1 VRSKVDDIQQDVQK
15 LRIIQDPKIHYDLLH
30 FCQHTRIAFL
40 ARNVPPDVMMKHTDG
55 NPAAPTLVQDA
66 IFQAILQRGLGDT
79 YNTLSQHVSE
89 WCRTIVELPHH
100 EGGLAITPLQ
110 ASGMAAFYSATAN
123 LVAWLQSLPHA
134 SEWVA
139 GQNLADPNT
148 LTSSALHA
156 RKHLHEQLM
165 QHYNCKEWAPPPN
178 ANAPAPGAPAPELDD
193 NARPLSLPPLEEN
206 GGADARPSLPP
217 QRRVTKQIMPEG
229 GRHKIA
235 LRNPP
240 TERMRDVHKLHI
252 TQSVPMLVENS
263 ALRPNMPQRDDDEGG
278 KPKRLSF
285 SPASGQMGRA
295 WTSGDRNARTT
306 ELVTAS
312 DYVAFFHQFL
322 GLTNNPALAPFATVP
337 CGCQRYFMGGEGA
350 WDHLN
355 TCLTHSSNWT
365 RAHNH
370 VMTALESICNN
381 AGYATKHKRVLTSAG
396 KQRADLEILN
406 IQVLQQIDLL
416 VDVTLR
422 HDFVGAGH
430 NGLNQGQLR
439 NPDNL
444 DKLLDSAA
452 ADKIRHYRAPYRQN
466 RHVAF
471 LPTCMTTSG
480 RIHGEFLRL
489 LYFISNKQAVDYFE
503 ALGYDAH
510 KEEFCHRRGV
520 FFHNNRCTLGMA
532 CAQAVAMRAPPLQRV
547 ASLPHL
553 KINSPPVLIPTSLTG
568 TSATLVTSVR

>member
-1 VRSKVDDIQQDVQK
+1 
-15 LRIIQDPKIHYDLLH
+15 
-30 FCQHTRIAFL
+30 
-40 ARNVPPDVMMKHTDG
+40 
-55 NPAAPTLVQDA
+55 
-66 IFQAILQRGLGDT
+66 
-79 YNTLSQHVSE
+79 
-89 WCRTIVELPHH
+89 
-100 EGGLAITPLQ
+100 
-110 ASGMAAFYSATAN
+110 
-123 LVAWLQSLPHA
+123 
-134 SEWVA
+134 
-139 GQNLADPNT
+139 
-148 LTSSALHA
+148 
-156 RKHLHEQLM
+156 M
-165 QHYNCKEWAPPPN
+165 QHYNCQEWAPPPN

-193 NARPLSLPPLEEN
+193 NARSLSLPPLNLIASLRVRQDEEN
-206 GGADARPSLPP
+206 GDADARPSLPP
-217 QRRVTKQIMPEG
+217 QRRVTKQITQDW

-252 TQSVPMLVENS
+252 TQSVPMLDENS

-285 SPASGQMGRA
+285 SPASSVWGQMGRA

-322 GLTNNPALAPFATVP
+322 GLTINLALAPFATVP

-350 WDHLN
+350 WDHVN

-381 AGYATKHKRVLTSAG
+381 AGYATKHNWVLTSAG

-406 IQVLQQIDLL
+406 IQVAQVAQQIDLL
-416 VDVTLR
+416 VDVTLSR
-422 HDFVGAGH
+422 
-430 NGLNQGQLR
+430 
-439 NPDNL
+439 PD
-444 DKLLDSAA
+444 
-452 ADKIRHYRAPYRQN
+452 RAPYRQN

-471 LPTCMTTSG
+471 LPACMTTSG

-489 LYFISNKQAVDYFE
+489 LYFISNKQVVDYFE

-532 CAQAVAMRAPPLQRV
+532 CAQAVAMRGAPTAARRLV
-547 ASLPHL
+547 AAPQNQQPSRSDPHEFDQHFSHL
-553 KINSPPVLIPTSLTG
+553 SD
-568 TSATLVTSVR
+568 VR